1 MTESLPPCHTICE
14 IIEGRIAKDMIDAE
28 FSRIAWETG
37 PFETATCE
45 YWKNLALTPEE
56 RAKFNAQNRYDDAP
70 PNPNAQVR
78 AILLLS
84 PDSAPGP
91 LAGYINA
98 DIVRLPGC
106 PFSYLQTQAPT
117 EHSMGH
123 FWEMVAYY
131 KSPAIAMLT
140 PLVEKGTVKA
150 TQYWPCVGETIEYG
164 PIHVMCADEYH
175 CAVHQSTDCQ
185 LAVWP
190 NIIVRAFTVWDSRA
204 GSAAENPPQ
213 SVVQLHY
220 TAWPDRGAVAGSNT
234 GAAATAA
241 PISAA
246 SSSASALGLTEF
258 EAFVQRWR
266 EVTAGMT
273 TPAIVHCSAG
283 LGRSGTFVAIDY
295 LLRTISQRVGGAR
308 ATDSDGSGDLSE
320 SPYLSESIELLNAVE
335 ISVAEVVTMIRSHRA
350 GSVQNETQYAFIYEF
365 IRHWIRQGHF
375 D

>member
-1 MTESLPPCHTICE
+1 MAAPHMAAPHMAAPLPPGHTICK
-14 IIEGRIAKDMIDAE
+14 IIEGIAKDMIDAE
-28 FSRIAWETG
+28 FSSLVRETER
-37 PFETATCE
+37 FETATCK

-56 RAKFNAQNRYDDAP
+56 RAKFNAQNRYSDVL
-70 PNPNAQVR
+70 PNPNAHVR
-78 AILLLS
+78 ATLLLS

-117 EHSMGH
+117 EHSTGH

-140 PLVEKGTVKA
+140 PLVEKGTVEA

-164 PIHVMCADEYH
+164 PIHVMCADEYN
-175 CAVHQSTDCQ
+175 CAVHQSTDCA

-213 SVVQLHY
+213 SVIQLHY
-220 TAWPDRGAVAGSNT
+220 TAWPGRSAVAGSNT
-234 GAAATAA
+234 GADAAVAATV
-241 PISAA
+241 SAA

-295 LLRTISQRVGGAR
+295 LLRIILQRAGGAR
-308 ATDSDGSGDLSE
+308 ATDD
-320 SPYLSESIELLNAVE
+320 LSESIELLNAVE

-350 GSVQNETQYAFIYEF
+350 VSVQNKTQYAFIYEF